1 MEFVKLA
8 ISPTKRYYYK
18 DASSVEMNI
27 LGEFL
32 VTDVGY
38 RYLPFEA
45 WTQDH
50 NSKNASGTLT
60 ALEKEENY
68 IILSDIYPKNKK
80 SALLKINREQFL
92 QLLAD
97 WQEKVC
103 LTQPQSVTINYNS
116 YEFIIETDN
125 ELVTKETL
133 EDNITLFPLIPHT
146 YPFFIKFG
154 FLLCFILFF
163 KCLLQFPYYF
173 ELSKEVKKAHQEFNN
188 QNYTLAGSLFAA
200 LCNRLPQNKYLKR
213 YLAQS
218 LFKSEDFD
226 DHIQAL
232 QILSNIELKRK
243 EWNELLNYMPA
254 EYTEYFQNVKKGKR

>member
-18 DASSVEMNI
+18 DASSIEMNI

-32 VTDVGY
+32 ITDVGY
-38 RYLPFEA
+38 RHLPFEA
-45 WTQDH
+45 WAQDH
-50 NSKNASGTLT
+50 NAKNASGTLT

-68 IILSDIYPKNKK
+68 IILRDIYPKDKK
-80 SALLKINREQFL
+80 YTSLKIRQEQFL

-125 ELVTKETL
+125 ELVTKETP
-133 EDNITLFPLIPHT
+133 EDRITLFPLIPHT
-146 YPFFIKFG
+146 YPLFIKCG
-154 FLLCFILFF
+154 SLLCFTLFL

-173 ELSKEVKKAHQEFNN
+173 GLSKEVKKAHQEFNS
-188 QNYTLAGSLFAA
+188 QNYTLAGSLFAQ
-200 LCNRLPQNKYLKR
+200 LCNKLPQNEYFKR

-232 QILSNIELKRK
+232 QILSNIELKKK

-254 EYTEYFQNVKKGKR
+254 EYAEYFQNVKKDKR